1 MKGSFKM
8 ENLLNNTT
16 KQNDFMEIYNE
27 VMDFCNRNNYFIDKE
42 EFKQNYN
49 TCYDNLKEEYEEEN
63 KDGDYV
69 QFVIDMIE
77 DYIYFYHD

>member
-1 MKGSFKM
+1 M

-16 KQNDFMEIYNE
+16 KQNDFIEIYNE

-42 EFKQNYN
+42 EFKQNYY

-63 KDGDYV
+63 EYGDYV

>member
-1 MKGSFKM
+1 MKGSFKI

-16 KQNDFMEIYNE
+16 KQNDFIEIYNE

-42 EFKQNYN
+42 EFKQNYD

-63 KDGDYV
+63 EYGDYV

>member
-1 MKGSFKM
+1 M

-16 KQNDFMEIYNE
+16 KQNDFIEIYNE

-42 EFKQNYN
+42 EFKQNYD
-49 TCYDNLKEEYEEEN
+49 TCYNNLKEEYEEQNEY
-63 KDGDYV
+63 GDYV
-69 QFVIDMIE
+69 QFIIDMIE

>member
-1 MKGSFKM
+1 M

-16 KQNDFMEIYNE
+16 KQNDFIEIYNE

-42 EFKQNYN
+42 EFKQNYD

-63 KDGDYV
+63 
-69 QFVIDMIE
+69 
-77 DYIYFYHD
+77 

>member
-1 MKGSFKM
+1 MD
-8 ENLLNNTT
+8 NLLNNTT
-16 KQNDFMEIYNE
+16 KQNDFIEIYNE

-42 EFKQNYN
+42 EFKQNYD
-49 TCYDNLKEEYEEEN
+49 TCYDNLKEEYKEEN
-63 KDGDYV
+63 EDGDYV

>member
-1 MKGSFKM
+1 M

-16 KQNDFMEIYNE
+16 KQNDFIEIYNE

-49 TCYDNLKEEYEEEN
+49 TCYDNLKEEYKEEN
-63 KDGDYV
+63 ENGDYV

>member
-16 KQNDFMEIYNE
+16 KQNDFIEIYNE

-49 TCYDNLKEEYEEEN
+49 TCYDNLKEEYKEEN
-63 KDGDYV
+63 ENGDYV